1 MIKYNLLLY
10 LLFPF
15 IFIKLLFYIIKTSTK
30 SSYIYAKIF
39 GKKIS
44 NNYSIW
50 LHAASIGEIKIAINV
65 AKRLINKGYDRIL
78 ITS

>member
-15 IFIKLLFYIIKTSTK
+15 IFINFYITK
-30 SSYIYAKIF
+30 PQQNHHIF
-39 GKKIS
+39 TLRYLVKIS

-78 ITS
+78 IP